1 MIVQLKN
8 DCLTVAISDIGA
20 ELQSVRG
27 ADETEYIWQGDK
39 ASWADRAP
47 VLFPFCGRLW
57 DGKCT
62 DAGISCNPGVHGFL
76 RFMTTEVTE
85 KSDTSVTF
93 RARDNA
99 ETLKNY
105 PYPFEVRLTFSL
117 QDRTLTTRTEI
128 VNRGERV
135 MPFALGLHPGFSL
148 PFAGGTIGDYTVRF
162 EGATGILQRLNF
174 DEGECF
180 PTGGSRDFP
189 LRDGEFFDPTDAF
202 FRSRFGVLLRDAAL
216 GYAGKARYRPP
227 HCDELPRFPLFR
239 TLESAGGALPLHG
252 TVDLSARTARCGHRA
267 DGKAR
272 SGPTCGGGAE
282 VPALHGHILL
292 RR

>member
-27 ADETEYIWQGDK
+27 ADGTEYLWQGDK

-57 DGKCT
+57 EGKCT
-62 DAGISCNPGVHGFL
+62 DAGIPCNPEVHGFL

-148 PFAGGTIGDYTVRF
+148 PFAGGIIGDYTVRF

-189 LRDGEFFDPTDAF
+189 LRDGEFFDPTEDFFEAGSAF
-202 FRSRFGVLLRDAAL
+202 FCEMPRSVMLEKRETDRRIAMNFPDFRYFGLWKVPGARFLCMEPWTSL
-216 GYAGKARYRPP
+216 
-227 HCDELPRFPLFR
+227 
-239 TLESAGGALPLHG
+239 
-252 TVDLSARTARCGHRA
+252 
-267 DGKAR
+267 
-272 SGPTCGGGAE
+272 
-282 VPALHGHILL
+282 PALHGVVTELTEKPDLIRLAAGEQKSLL
-292 RR
+292 CTVTFC